1 MAIPSN
7 AAVIVTWGYWIDEL
21 TGVGMKTTANA
32 PATVT
37 LDPVALDGT
46 ISVSPN
52 LRDIN
57 AQAWIKTRRRTAT
70 VNATSGYFAALL
82 VASDDPDL
90 DAYPGRRVT
99 FYNEAPFTVAV
110 PYNAPTITVDGNMA
124 AATGLS
130 LGSTARGM
138 PLASL
143 PRVESEVD
151 FYVPD
156 AYFNA
161 GQTLNAI
168 NAAIAA
174 HNSDPA
180 AHPGLV
186 VSGGGG
192 GGTSSGVTQSQLDNA
207 IAGHVADTTPH
218 PVYDS
223 LTLVTSF
230 EGALT

>member
-1 MAIPSN
+1 VGLPGN
-7 AAVIVTWGYWIDEL
+7 ASVVVTWGYWVDEV
-21 TGVGMKTTANA
+21 TGLGMKTTANA
-32 PATVT
+32 AASVT

-46 ISVSPN
+46 INDSPN
-52 LRDIN
+52 LRDTN
-57 AQAWIKTRRRTAT
+57 AQTWVKTRRRTAT
-70 VNATSGYFAALL
+70 VNATSGYFAVQL

-90 DAYPGRRVT
+90 DAYAGRRVT

-110 PYNAPTITVDGNMA
+110 PYNAPTVTVDGNMA

-130 LGSTARGM
+130 LGSTVRGM

-168 NAAIAA
+168 SAAIAV
-174 HNSDPA
+174 HNADPA

-186 VSGGGG
+186 VSGSGGG
-192 GGTSSGVTQSQLDNA
+192 SSNGITQSQLDNA
-207 IAGHVADTTPH
+207 IAGHVASNAPH

-223 LTLVTSF
+223 LTLVASF